1 MHDKGLFFS
10 FSFQA
15 SVHLEFTFIRT
26 KGDKNSEIFKKKLV
40 HDTLRLISFSQNF

>member
-1 MHDKGLFFS
+1 MHDKGLSFS

-26 KGDKNSEIFKKKLV
+26 KGDKNSEIFKKKTKQRNWYMT
-40 HDTLRLISFSQNF
+40 HCG